1 MRPETGPTGD
11 GIVQEVLPLIKDGLV
26 IFRSI
31 LDTMIDRIEEVEMGR
46 DTDARGETYSSII
59 DVIEAEIENIEKGGP
74 ETATSRAKI
83 EALEAAIAALLD
95 ESEKMEA
102 EAEAKKKKKKNKRKK
117 DRRPRK
123 VNID

>member
-11 GIVQEVLPLIKDGLV
+11 GIVKEVLPLIKDGLV

-46 DTDARGETYSSII
+46 DTDARGEIYSSII
-59 DVIEAEIENIEKGGP
+59 DVIEAEIENIEKSGP

-95 ESEKMEA
+95 ESDKMEA
-102 EAEAKKKKKKNKRKK
+102 EAEEKKKKGKRKK
-117 DRRPRK
+117 DRRPKK
-123 VNID
+123 VKID